1 MGCKGLKLNK
11 APLATGE
18 HTICAEFFY
27 PQSNSDWFIDASTP
41 NPVDTLTYHVKRFK
55 NHSPKYMRIII
66 HTYKYQD
73 KADDTIYLDITNPGY
88 DTSLPNEKAAL
99 IIYGL
104 KGCQADVSGSVYDQ
118 AFVIDDGDITLQ
130 TDLDLNGFSL
140 KNYQPPKQIVIFG
153 DYKKEYIDSRG
164 NLFNKNGVVKF
175 GNSFYV
181 MTPFASIIKRAS
193 ISIIDKGDEK
203 NYENLTFKFW
213 FGDSSYNFL
222 GTSSGNNLQY
232 QYVETD
238 ARPPYLKLN
247 AGESF
252 KLQLVTIDK
261 TRNIIKNPRYA
272 QVLVS
277 LIIIGAS

>member
-1 MGCKGLKLNK
+1 
-11 APLATGE
+11 
-18 HTICAEFFY
+18 
-27 PQSNSDWFIDASTP
+27 
-41 NPVDTLTYHVKRFK
+41 
-55 NHSPKYMRIII
+55 MRIII

-73 KADDTIYLDITNPGY
+73 KADDTIYLDISNPGY
-88 DTSLPNEKAAL
+88 DASLPNEKAAL

-104 KGCQADVSGSVYDQ
+104 KGYQADVSGSVYDR
-118 AFVIDDGDITLQ
+118 ALVVDDGDFTLQ
-130 TDLDLNGFSL
+130 TNLDLNGFSL

-153 DYKKEYIDSRG
+153 DCKKEYIDSLG

-175 GNSFYV
+175 GNSFCV
-181 MTPFASIIKRAS
+181 MAPFTCIIKRAS

-213 FGDSSYNFL
+213 FGDGSYNFL
-222 GTSSGNNLQY
+222 GISSGNNLQY

-238 ARPPYLKLN
+238 ARLKLN

-261 TRNIIKNPRYA
+261 TRNIIKSSRYA